1 MYRLNCAIPDKL
13 GDQLAYFSDTYGYT
27 KVSMVTD
34 ALTMYFQQKELVQR
48 LLDSVASD
56 PAKLVQISALLND
69 GSPVSMGEVF
79 SGSDCSGGSLG

>member
-27 KVSMVTD
+27 KVSMVTE
-34 ALTMYFQQKELVQR
+34 ALTMYFQQKERVQR

-56 PAKLVQISALLND
+56 PAKLAQLVSALGSFDAGSDSVLSD
-69 GSPVSMGEVF
+69 GSAG
-79 SGSDCSGGSLG
+79 